1 MLGRVSKGNRMTLK
15 TKYII
20 AGIVVLFALVF
31 LLGYQVGKNKLPAK
45 VDTKIEEQLRAE
57 IKELNEKLTES
68 QLNYTRLKSEQKNKT
83 KILVKNVDGSST
95 LKEVSSSVTNEQEV
109 MSLQSKVTEQQ
120 NIITGLER
128 EIKVHQV
135 AENNCNGVF
144 AGPGLESSW
153 KPKGSAGAF
162 FGHHMGFLTSDG
174 DKDHGAYYN
183 YVIPLN

>member
-1 MLGRVSKGNRMTLK
+1 MNLKSK
-15 TKYII
+15 YVI
-20 AGIVVLFALVF
+20 AGVGAFFSLVF
-31 LLGYQVGKNKLPAK
+31 LLGYQVGKNKLPTK
-45 VDTKIEEQLRAE
+45 VDTKIEDQLRAE
-57 IKELNEKLTES
+57 IKELNQKLTES
-68 QLNYTRLKSEQKNKT
+68 QLDFTRLKSEQKNKT

-95 LKEVSSSVTNEQEV
+95 LKEISSSVTNEQEI

-120 NIITGLER
+120 NIITALER
-128 EIKVHQV
+128 KLSVHQV